1 MSNHGHDDN
10 LPIPEIRLGPKAASV
25 ERIAGVIGGLGALL
39 CVAGFFYNRAEFFQS
54 YLFAFL
60 YWGGFTI
67 GGLGILV
74 LNNTVGGR
82 WGVTARRYLEA
93 AMRTLPFLAV
103 MFLILLIGLKDLY
116 PWTHIDTVSNPIS
129 QAILRHKAPY
139 LNVPFFIVRSIIYF
153 AVWSF
158 WGYRVYKMADKQ
170 DQTGD
175 PTLRER
181 MRAFSAP
188 GCVVVTFTATFA
200 YIDWLLSADA
210 QFFSTIYGAM
220 LLFGDV
226 LQTFALVITVLILTS
241 KGDRFGGRINS
252 VILHDLGNMMFAFTI
267 FWTYLSVSQLIIV
280 WPANLPQEL
289 NWYLVRVRGGW
300 TVLAALIAFV
310 MFLIPFLG
318 LLSQARKRDPNRLIR
333 IAVWIL
339 CARVVDLFWIIEP
352 TFRPNGFAIYWT
364 DFAAFIGV
372 GGIWVYLY
380 LGQLRRR
387 PLLPLRDARV
397 MNPLPEPVA

>member
-1 MSNHGHDDN
+1 VSTHGHDN
-10 LPIPEIRLGPKAASV
+10 HLPIPEIRLGPKAASV
-25 ERIAGVIGGLGALL
+25 ERTAAVIGALGALL

-74 LNNTVGGR
+74 LANTVGGR
-82 WGVTARRYLEA
+82 WGATARRYLEA

-103 MFLILLIGLKDLY
+103 LFLILLIGLKDIY
-116 PWTHIDTVSNPIS
+116 PWTHIDTVRNPIS
-129 QAILRHKAPY
+129 QAILRHKTPY
-139 LNVPFFIVRSIIYF
+139 LNVPFFIARAIIYF
-153 AVWSF
+153 AVWIF
-158 WGYRVYKMADKQ
+158 WGYRIYKLGVEQ
-170 DQTGD
+170 DRTGD
-175 PTLRER
+175 PGIKERLRK
-181 MRAFSAP
+181 FCAP
-188 GCVVVTFTATFA
+188 GCVIVTFTATFA

-241 KGDRFGGRINS
+241 QGDRFGGRINS
-252 VILHDLGNMMFAFTI
+252 VILHDLGNLMFAFTI

-289 NWYLVRVRGGW
+289 HWYLVRARGGW
-300 TVLAALIAFV
+300 TVLAAMTACV

-318 LLSQARKRDPNRLIR
+318 LLSQTNKRNPQRLIR
-333 IAVWIL
+333 LAVWIL
-339 CARVVDLFWIIEP
+339 CARMIDLFWVIMP
-352 TFRPNGFAIYWT
+352 TFRTNGFAIYWT
-364 DFAAFIGV
+364 DFAAFFGI

-380 LGQLRRR
+380 LGQLRRQ
-387 PLLPLRDARV
+387 PLLPLNDARV
-397 MNPLPEPVA
+397 MNPLPEAVA

>member
-1 MSNHGHDDN
+1 VSNHGHDNN

-82 WGVTARRYLEA
+82 WGVTVRRYLEA
-93 AMRTLPFLAV
+93 AVRTLPFLAV

-139 LNVPFFIVRSIIYF
+139 LNVPFFIARAIIYF
-153 AVWSF
+153 AVWCF
-158 WGYRVYKMADKQ
+158 WGYRVYKMSDKQ
-170 DQTGD
+170 DETGD

-181 MRAFSAP
+181 MRKFCAP
-188 GCVVVTFTATFA
+188 GCLVVTFTATFA

-252 VILHDLGNMMFAFTI
+252 VILHDLGNLMFAFTI

-300 TVLAALIAFV
+300 TVLAALIAFI

-333 IAVWIL
+333 IAIWIL

-352 TFRPNGFAIYWT
+352 TFRPNGFAVYWT

-387 PLLPLRDARV
+387 PLLPLRDPRV
-397 MNPLPEPVA
+397 MNPLPEAVA

>member
-1 MSNHGHDDN
+1 MSNHAYEEH

-103 MFLILLIGLKDLY
+103 MFVILLIGLKDIY
-116 PWTHIDTVSNPIS
+116 PWTHIDTISNPIS
-129 QAILRHKAPY
+129 QGILRHKAPY

-153 AVWSF
+153 AVWMF
-158 WGYRVYKMADKQ
+158 WGYRVYKMSDKQ

-175 PTLRER
+175 PTLAVR
-181 MRAFSAP
+181 MRQFCAP
-188 GCVVVTFTATFA
+188 GCLIVTLTASFA

-226 LQTFALVITVLILTS
+226 LQTFALVITALILTS

-252 VILHDLGNMMFAFTI
+252 VILHDLGNMMFTFTI

-300 TVLAALIAFV
+300 TVLAAMVSLV
-310 MFLIPFLG
+310 MFLVPFFG

-333 IAVWIL
+333 VAVWIL
-339 CARVVDLFWIIEP
+339 CARAIDLFWITEP
-352 TFRPNGFAIYWT
+352 TFRTNGFAIYWT

-372 GGIWVYLY
+372 GGIWVYLF

-397 MNPLPEPVA
+397 MNPLPEAIA